1 MRIALE
7 HTGRRFNR
15 DWIFRHLDLEIPA
28 ESRVLIVGRNGSGKS
43 TLLQV
48 ISGFL
53 SPSEGQV
60 RYFSNNGEK
69 SPDASA
75 LLTSLAA
82 PYLEIFEDL
91 TLEESIQFQLRF
103 RRFRGEMSAEDVI
116 RATELAEHRHKQ
128 VRYFSS
134 GMRQRLRLAL
144 AILAD
149 SALLCLDEPTSNLD
163 KEAIQWY
170 RNLLTDHSSQRT
182 VIVSS
187 NHQPDDYIAE
197 DMRIDLANYKQG

>member
-1 MRIALE
+1 MRIVLE

-15 DWIFRHLDLEIPA
+15 DWIFRHLGLEIPA
-28 ESRVLIVGRNGSGKS
+28 ESQVLIVGRNGSGKS

-53 SPSEGQV
+53 SPSEGEV
-60 RYFSNNGEK
+60 RYFSHNGEE

-75 LLTSLAA
+75 LMTSLAA
-82 PYLEIFEDL
+82 PYLEVFEDL
-91 TLEESIQFQLRF
+91 TLEESVKFQLRF
-103 RRFRGEMSAEDVI
+103 RRFRGEMSAEEVI
-116 RATELAEHRHKQ
+116 QATELATHRHKR
-128 VRYFSS
+128 VRHFSS

-149 SALLCLDEPTSNLD
+149 SKLLCLDEPTSNLD

-170 RNLLTDHSSQRT
+170 RKLLAQHCADRT

-187 NHQPDDYIAE
+187 NHQSDDYLADDI
-197 DMRIDLANYKQG
+197 RIDLADYKNS

>member
-1 MRIALE
+1 MRILLE

-15 DWIFRHLDLEIPA
+15 DWIFRHLDLEIPS

-60 RYFSNNGEK
+60 RYFASDGEK

-75 LLTSLAA
+75 LLTSMAA
-82 PYLEIFEDL
+82 PYLDVFEDL
-91 TLEESIQFQLRF
+91 TLAESVQFQLRF
-103 RRFRGEMSAEDVI
+103 RRFRGEMNAEEI
-116 RATELAEHRHKQ
+116 INATELSTHRDKRI
-128 VRYFSS
+128 RYFSS

-144 AILAD
+144 AILTE
-149 SALLCLDEPTSNLD
+149 SELLCLDEPTSNLD
-163 KEAIQWY
+163 KEAILWY
-170 RNLLTDHSSQRT
+170 RNLLAAHSDDRT

-187 NHQPDDYIAE
+187 NHQPDDYLADDI
-197 DMRIDLANYKQG
+197 RIDLADYK